1 MGQPARE
8 REAHHSADDEGR
20 EFIVAAFSA
29 AKALGFSRPHCRI
42 VHLIAGCFNKVLG
55 GRKRPDAGRFI
66 KLAPARG

>member
-42 VHLIAGCFNKVLG
+42 VHLIAGCFNKG
-55 GRKRPDAGRFI
+55 GSCKIVDEEH
-66 KLAPARG
+66 KL